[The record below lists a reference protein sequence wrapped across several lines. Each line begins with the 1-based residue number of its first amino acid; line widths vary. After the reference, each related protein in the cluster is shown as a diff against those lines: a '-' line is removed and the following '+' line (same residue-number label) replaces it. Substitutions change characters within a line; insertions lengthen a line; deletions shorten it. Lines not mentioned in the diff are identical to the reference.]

1 MDFQIIADAIAQK
14 EIYIDSPSF
23 YSRAFTFACQQRK
36 AIYARDGDNFRRV
49 CAEEYD
55 GLSKRIDATPI
66 QESCSVRN
74 VLRTRRIANLLI
86 NDKGEL
92 NLVFIPRLIEHLKQH
107 LYSLGPERHHD
118 AKRQEHLLHVL
129 TLLYENKEL
138 QRVLKNIDKPHSH
151 KNAEQIVRDT
161 LLLPSN
167 TVVTDAHTR
176 RAVLSAWLCM
186 LRQNVGSCFATAPAI
201 LVQKEQPE
209 QFLKDIAELFNTG
222 RLQRTFGGVE
232 YSIPLSLSW
241 GAGDLKRPFFL
252 PLGER
257 FEKSEVWR
265 SPGFEAAF
273 AAVGLI
279 DLDAPSEERLEAVK
293 KLILAG
299 VQTIEWNQPHML
311 ISSEEIIR
319 KALLK
324 HLNLTEKDIQD
335 YENRPQ
341 GMIHTSLLMQPVSV
355 KTAAG
360 GKGQQSALFLTQI
373 EQAMTAFKG
382 LASNAL
388 LKAWEFSLAS
398 FSETKAQF
406 TRWNLYSSLGLGAN
420 EQGGIGACL
429 YEVISRKL
437 EQANRRVEEFQA
449 EYETVYHQLKMMEA
463 RVRSVS
469 SEKEATWLKAEYQS
483 KRNEF
488 YTLEEMRDKI
498 HYKAQR
504 LANLFDLL
512 INQYY
517 ELFTRYFQEV
527 YDADMQDVTTGPY
540 DDSPAGFRLLY
551 KHGRSNTSQ
560 WTLIKTPNQFVDSLA
575 SFFTAIETE
584 LSSSEQFQGLQTEL
598 SEITTAV
605 VSHVRTQE
613 FLETAFHR
621 MAAAHRV
628 PAIKN
633 PLENLDKID
642 KKPWAYTSGG
652 GMDTLIN
659 CYYKLDHMP
668 AIASRWV
675 ESPTELLVFI
685 IDTIKQLPQKV
696 RDELVSDHMK
706 LMLMQSPTHAFLLKP
721 GEKVFQ
727 CSWKNDMFTYTWV
740 RDHLIAPRKKMLA
753 NIELNEQQIHHLV
766 QKLRLKVPE
775 NYQHYFLKIF
785 GNIFGSM
792 SPFEFRNHIVQG
804 IDRDRGLKPIRGSIL
819 TDDEIDGLLFH
830 LLPLFPKSELRE
842 RLDNLYSATTVI
854 SEEKRETLLQVF
866 DLCQRATLETV
877 IDAAML
883 QDIAKGLICL
893 AFGETSSPIDY
904 HTEIATAARK
914 LGYALQIPIIFA
926 DTNWVKEDF
935 GFVVNPGTG
944 NLELWRC
951 DPLGQTGFPMS
962 SWEQWLDGSRKDIT
976 WGVYTKP
983 YEYRFF

>member
-1 MDFQIIADAIAQK
+1 VDFQLIADAIAQK
-14 EIYIDSPSF
+14 EIYIDDPAF
-23 YSRAFTFACQQRK
+23 YSKAFTFACQLRK
-36 AIYARDGDNFRRV
+36 AVYARDGDNFRRV
-49 CAEEYD
+49 SAEEYD
-55 GLSKRIDATPI
+55 GLSKRIDATQI

-92 NLVFIPRLIEHLKQH
+92 NIAFIPRLIDHLKQH
-107 LYSLGPERHHD
+107 LYSLGPERQHD
-118 AKRQEHLLHVL
+118 TKRQEHLLHVL
-129 TLLYENKEL
+129 TLLHESKEL
-138 QRVLKNIDKPHSH
+138 QRVLKNIDKPRSN
-151 KNAEQIVRDT
+151 KNAEQIIRDT
-161 LLLPSN
+161 LLLPAN
-167 TVVTDAHTR
+167 TVVTDAHTK

-209 QFLKDIAELFNTG
+209 QFLKDISELFNTG
-222 RLQRTFGGVE
+222 RLKRTFGGVE
-232 YSIPLSLSW
+232 YSVPLSISW

-252 PLGER
+252 PLGEK
-257 FEKSEVWR
+257 FDNSDVWR

-273 AAVGLI
+273 TAVGLV
-279 DLDAPSEERLEAVK
+279 DLDAPTEMRMQTVK
-293 KLILAG
+293 ALISAG
-299 VQTIEWNQPHML
+299 IQTIEWNQPYML
-311 ISSEEIIR
+311 ISPEEILR

-324 HLNLTEKDIQD
+324 NLDLTEKDIQD
-335 YENRPQ
+335 YESRPQ
-341 GMIHTSLLMQPVSV
+341 GMIHTSLLMQPVAVSGG
-355 KTAAG
+355 K

-382 LASNAL
+382 LANNAL
-388 LKAWEFSLAS
+388 LKAWEFTLAS

-437 EQANRRVEEFQA
+437 EQANRRVEEFQV
-449 EYETVYHQLKMMEA
+449 EYETVYHQLKTMES

-469 SEKEATWLKAEYQS
+469 SEKEASWLKAEYQS

-488 YTLEEMRDKI
+488 YTLEEMRDKL

-504 LANLFDLL
+504 LANLFDVL

-551 KHGRSNTSQ
+551 KYGRTNTSQ
-560 WTLIKTPNQFVDSLA
+560 WSLIKTPNQFVDALS
-575 SFFTAIETE
+575 SFFTAIEPE
-584 LSSSEQFQGLQTEL
+584 LTTSDQFQGLQTEL

-633 PLENLDKID
+633 PLDNLDRID

-652 GMDTLIN
+652 GMDTLVS
-659 CYYKLDHMP
+659 CYYKLDHLP
-668 AIASRWV
+668 AIVSRWV
-675 ESPTELLVFI
+675 ENPTELLIFI
-685 IDTIKQLPQKV
+685 IDTIKQIPPKV
-696 RDELVSDHMK
+696 IGEFVQDHTK

-727 CSWKNDMFTYTWV
+727 CSWKNDVLTYTWV

-753 NIELNEQQIHHLV
+753 NMELNEQQMHHLV
-766 QKLRLKVPE
+766 QKLKLKVPE
-775 NYQHYFLKIF
+775 NYQHYFLKVF
-785 GNIFGSM
+785 GNLFGSM
-792 SPFEFRNHIVQG
+792 SPLEFRNHIIQG
-804 IDRDRGLKPIRGSIL
+804 IDRDRGLKPVRGSIL
-819 TDDEIDGLLFH
+819 NDDEVDGLLFH

-842 RLDNLYSATTVI
+842 RLDHLYSSMATL
-854 SEEKRETLLQVF
+854 SEERKERLLQILDV
-866 DLCQRATLETV
+866 CQRFTLDPV
-877 IDAAML
+877 IDAAMF
-883 QDIAKGLICL
+883 QDIAKGLLCL
-893 AFGETSSPIDY
+893 ASGETSSPIDY
-904 HTEIATAARK
+904 HTEITATAKK
-914 LGYALQIPIIFA
+914 LGYALQAPIIFA
-926 DTNWVKEDF
+926 DTNWVKEEF

-951 DPLGQTGFPMS
+951 DPLGQTGYPMS

-976 WGVYTKP
+976 WGIYTKP